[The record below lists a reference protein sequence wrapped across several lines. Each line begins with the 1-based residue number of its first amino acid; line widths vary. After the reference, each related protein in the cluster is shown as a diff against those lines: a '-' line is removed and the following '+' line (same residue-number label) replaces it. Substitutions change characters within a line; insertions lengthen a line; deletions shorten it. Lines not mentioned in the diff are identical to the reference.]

1 MPKKNP
7 ASVLQNI
14 SIGGDFL
21 IRASV
26 AQAIKPNINKWDL
39 MDLQISVC

>member
-21 IRASV
+21 NRASI
-26 AQAIKPNINKWDL
+26 AQAIKSNINEWDL
-39 MDLQISVC
+39 IDLQISLC